1 MNRRLGAVPTAVVKR
16 RGSLVLG
23 LLVIAM
29 LWAGV
34 GYKYASDCRD
44 SLVESSRTNESYALV
59 FEESVLR
66 AIGEIDKSLL
76 YMRHTLESTNGA
88 KLYETLADTK
98 DLLSDIIV
106 QVAIIDEHGIMR
118 ASNAGPQ
125 PPEPIDL
132 SDRPHF
138 KVHVGT
144 AADILFIS
152 KPVIGRIS
160 KRLSV
165 QFSRRFLK
173 PDGSF
178 GGVVVASLD
187 PGHLTRLYDGVDFG
201 AHASVSLVGVDGVVR
216 SSAGAGAGFPTSADL
231 TGTVVA
237 HRIAANEPG
246 TFELSARDGR
256 VDEMVT
262 LRHVGGQP
270 LWVAATVPTADIYR
284 DAASTLKLD
293 SAVAAIISLLVALVV
308 YKLSRIEAKR
318 CVAEAEVHRLALQDP
333 LTDLPNRRVFRA
345 ELERVS
351 DAVRTAGGTA
361 SCGLL
366 LLDLDRFKLVNDTL
380 GHGVGDTLLRMMGR
394 RLAGVLGPDQLI
406 ARLGGDEF
414 AVLVPRVQ
422 GRETLDAL
430 ASRLAEVA
438 SSAFEIDKHH
448 IGSGV
453 SIGVAV
459 GPGDGASADDLLIAA
474 DLALYAAKA
483 GARGSYVYF
492 DPAMSSGLAERRQFE
507 GELRSALEEDRLEL
521 YYQPSV
527 SVAEGSIVSFE
538 ALARWHHPTRGSIP
552 PSLFIGIAEE
562 SGLIHE
568 LGEWALREACRQ
580 AVTWPEAIKVA
591 VNLSPIQFAGPDLV
605 ATVEG
610 VLRAAGL
617 PASRLELEITEQMLL
632 DSGERTIRIL
642 KSLKALGVSIAMDD
656 FGTGYSSLNY
666 LRDFPFDRVKV
677 DRSFV
682 SALGNG
688 IENTALVRAV
698 IDIAGSFGMST
709 TAEGVETAEQRDT
722 VAALGCRDI
731 QGYFYGRPMPSTEV
745 AGFIARW
752 ANPAGR
758 LAA

>member
-1 MNRRLGAVPTAVVKR
+1 MDRRVGAIPPTVVKR
-16 RGSLVLG
+16 RGSLILG
-23 LLVIAM
+23 IVAM
-29 LWAGV
+29 ALLWAGV
-34 GYKYASDCRD
+34 GYKYVGDRRD
-44 SLVESSRTNESYALV
+44 ALLDAERTNESYTLV

-76 YMRHTLESTNGA
+76 YMRHTLESANGA
-88 KLYETLADTK
+88 SLYDTLAGTK

-144 AADILFIS
+144 SADMLFIS
-152 KPVIGRIS
+152 KPVIGRAS

-165 QFSRRFLK
+165 QFSRRFNK

-201 AHASVSLVGVDGVVR
+201 AHASVSLVGDDNVVR
-216 SSAGAGAGFPTSADL
+216 SSGGAGDGFPTGADL
-231 TGTVVA
+231 SKTQVA
-237 HRIAANEPG
+237 ERIAADEAG
-246 TFELSARDGR
+246 TFEQPAGNER
-256 VDEMVT
+256 VDELVT
-262 LRHVGGQP
+262 LRRVKGHP
-270 LWVAATVPTADIYR
+270 LWVVATEPTADVYHEA
-284 DAASTLKLD
+284 DATLRLD
-293 SAVAAIISLLVALVV
+293 SIIAGVISILVALVV

-318 CVAEAEVHRLALQDP
+318 CLAEAEVRRLALQDP

-345 ELERVS
+345 ELEKVTEATRN
-351 DAVRTAGGTA
+351 AGGA
-361 SCGLL
+361 VSCGLL

-380 GHGVGDTLLRMMGR
+380 GHGVGDALLRMMGR
-394 RLAGVLGPDQLI
+394 RLASVLGQNQLI

-414 AVLVPRVQ
+414 AVVVPRVH
-422 GRETLDAL
+422 GREMLDAL
-430 ASRLAEVA
+430 AGRLAEVA
-438 SSAFEIDKHH
+438 ASTFDIDKHH

-453 SIGVAV
+453 SIGIAI
-459 GPGDGASADDLLIAA
+459 GPRDGANADDILIAA
-474 DLALYAAKA
+474 DLALYAAKV
-483 GARGSYVYF
+483 GSRGSYLYY
-492 DPAMSSGLAERRQFE
+492 DRSMSDGLVERRQFE
-507 GELRSALEEDRLEL
+507 GELRAALEEGRLEL

-527 SVAEGSIVSFE
+527 SVADGSISSFE

-552 PSLFIGIAEE
+552 PSLFIAIAEE

-580 AVTWPEAIKVA
+580 AMTWPEAIKVA
-591 VNLSPIQFAGPDLV
+591 VNLSPVQFAGLDLV

-610 VLRAAGL
+610 VLRETGL
-617 PASRLELEITEQMLL
+617 SAKRLELEITEQMLL
-632 DSGERTIRIL
+632 DSGERTTRIL
-642 KSLKALGVSIAMDD
+642 KSLKALGLSIAMDD

-682 SALGNG
+682 SGLGNG
-688 IENTALVRAV
+688 SENAALVRAV
-698 IDIAGSFGMST
+698 IDIARSFGMST
-709 TAEGVETAEQRDT
+709 TAEGVETVEQRDI

-731 QGYFYGRPMPSTEV
+731 QGYFYGRPIPSVEV
-745 AGFIARW
+745 VDFIARW
-752 ANPAGR
+752 GTSGL

>member
-1 MNRRLGAVPTAVVKR
+1 MDRRNEATPLMVAKR
-16 RGSLVLG
+16 RGSPVLG

-34 GYKYASDCRD
+34 GYKYLSDRRDALVASN
-44 SLVESSRTNESYALV
+44 RTNESYALV

-76 YMRHTLESTNGA
+76 YMRHTLESGNAAG
-88 KLYETLADTK
+88 LYDRLAETK

-106 QVAIIDEHGIMR
+106 QVAIIDDHGIMR

-138 KVHVGT
+138 KVHVGA
-144 AADILFIS
+144 AADMLFIS
-152 KPVIGRIS
+152 KPVIGRAS

-201 AHASVSLVGVDGVVR
+201 ERVSVTLVGSDGVVR
-216 SSAGAGAGFPTSADL
+216 SSGGAGDGFATGADL
-231 TGTVVA
+231 SGTPVD
-237 HRIAANEPG
+237 HRIKAGQDG
-246 TFELSARDGR
+246 TFALPAAEGHP
-256 VDEMVT
+256 DEMVS
-262 LRHVGGQP
+262 LRHVKGQP
-270 LWVAATVPTADIYR
+270 LWVAATVPTADVYR
-284 DAASTLKLD
+284 DADAMLKLD
-293 SAVAAIISLLVALVV
+293 STVAGVISLLVACVV

-318 CVAEAEVHRLALQDP
+318 CLAEAEVRRLALQDP

-345 ELERVS
+345 ELETV
-351 DAVRTAGGTA
+351 AAAALAAGGSTR
-361 SCGLL
+361 CGLL

-380 GHGVGDTLLRMMGR
+380 GHGVGDALLRMMAR
-394 RLAGVLGPDQLI
+394 RLAEVLAPDQLM

-414 AVLVPRVQ
+414 AVVMPQ
-422 GRETLDAL
+422 ISGRGTVDAL

-438 SSAFEIDKHH
+438 ARTFEIDKHH

-453 SIGVAV
+453 SIGVAI
-459 GPGDGASADDLLIAA
+459 GPLDGASADELLIAA

-483 GARGSYVYF
+483 TARGGYVYY
-492 DPAMSSGLAERRQFE
+492 DRAMSNGLAERRQFE
-507 GELRSALEEDRLEL
+507 GELRAALDEGRLEL
-521 YYQPSV
+521 HYQPSV
-527 SVAEGSIVSFE
+527 SVADGSIASFE
-538 ALARWHHPTRGSIP
+538 ALARWHHPTRGHVP

-580 AVTWPEAIKVA
+580 AVTWPESIKVA
-591 VNLSPIQFAGPDLV
+591 VNLSPVQFAGPDLV
-605 ATVEG
+605 ATVGG
-610 VLRAAGL
+610 VLRDTGLAAN
-617 PASRLELEITEQMLL
+617 RLELEITEQMLL
-632 DSGERTIRIL
+632 DSGERTTRIL
-642 KSLKALGVSIAMDD
+642 KSLKALGLSIAMDD

-688 IENTALVRAV
+688 AHNAALVRAV
-698 IDIAGSFGMST
+698 IDIARSFGMST
-709 TAEGVETAEQRDT
+709 TAEGVETVEQRDT

-731 QGYFYGRPMPSTEV
+731 QGYFYGRPIPASEV
-745 AGFIARW
+745 AAFIAGWSEAKLR
-752 ANPAGR
+752 
-758 LAA
+758 AA